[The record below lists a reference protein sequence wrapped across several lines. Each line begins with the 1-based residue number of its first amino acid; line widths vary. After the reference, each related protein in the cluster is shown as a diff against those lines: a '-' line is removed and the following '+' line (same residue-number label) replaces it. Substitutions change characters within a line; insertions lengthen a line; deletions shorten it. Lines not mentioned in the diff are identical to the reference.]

1 MSKQLHSLGVL
12 LFHLQLQWDA
22 IAEWVWVNV
31 SGSGKIIKWLAK
43 IQLAPSV
50 HMVKYYVHLDHQTKM
65 QYKSFSQFKYRTIS
79 KIYAGLQHAW
89 LSVLVLLL
97 HPQNCERETS
107 P

>member
-50 HMVKYYVHLDHQTKM
+50 HMVK
-65 QYKSFSQFKYRTIS
+65 
-79 KIYAGLQHAW
+79 
-89 LSVLVLLL
+89 
-97 HPQNCERETS
+97 
-107 P
+107 